1 VLKKMSKA
9 TKTSGSVFRA
19 LGFTPAEAEHLRIRG
34 LMMNAL
40 IGEIDKQKLTQ
51 KEAAGL
57 LGITQPRVSDL
68 IRGKIDLFSIDTLV
82 DLLAAMGLKVDLR
95 VKRVA

>member
-1 VLKKMSKA
+1 MSDKS
-9 TKTSGSVFRA
+9 KPIRTSGSVFGA
-19 LGFTPAEAEHLRIRG
+19 LGFAPAEAEHLRIRTV
-34 LMMNAL
+34 MMNAL
-40 IGEIDKQKLTQ
+40 IDRIEKRKLTQ
-51 KEAAGL
+51 KETASL

>member
-1 VLKKMSKA
+1 MSNKIKA

-19 LGFTPAEAEHLRIRG
+19 LGFDPAEAEHLRIRAV
-34 LMMNAL
+34 MMNAL
-40 IGEIDKQKLTQ
+40 IGQIEKQKLTQ
-51 KEAAGL
+51 KEAAKL

-82 DLLAAMGLKVDLR
+82 DWLAAMGMKVDLR
-95 VKRVA
+95 VKRIA